1 MNTLFHTSDRGA
13 INIPDSM
20 DLISHI
26 WHVPPSPQKIDNCLE
41 VFTLAMLEALT
52 LVQNKLSIFF
62 GYNRSIDI

>member
-1 MNTLFHTSDRGA
+1 
-13 INIPDSM
+13 M
-20 DLISHI
+20 DLIPHI
-26 WHVPPSPQKIDNCLE
+26 WHVPPSPQKIDNCFE